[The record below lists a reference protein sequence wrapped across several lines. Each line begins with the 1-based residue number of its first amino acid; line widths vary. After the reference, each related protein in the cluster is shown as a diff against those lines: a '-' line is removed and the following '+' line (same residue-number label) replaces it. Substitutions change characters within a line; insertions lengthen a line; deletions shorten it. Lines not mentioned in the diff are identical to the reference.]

1 MSSNKR
7 RYWRV
12 PPSGLVPRAAKI
24 LFNPEDKPI
33 DCRLI
38 DLSAGGACLELSRQ
52 YEFPHRFEF
61 IHGRT
66 RRSCRLAWKRN
77 FRIGISFDAVK
88 ERSNTSG
95 LSRTSSG
102 SSRFSR

>member
-24 LFNPEDKPI
+24 LFNPVDTPI
-33 DCRLI
+33 ECRVV
-38 DLSAGGACLELSRQ
+38 DLSAGGACLELSKQ
-52 YEFPHRFEF
+52 YEYPHRFEF

-66 RRSCRLAWKRN
+66 RRFCKLAWKRN
-77 FRIGISFDAVK
+77 FRIGISFEAVK
-88 ERSNTSG
+88 EKSTASS

-102 SSRFSR
+102 SSRFR